1 MGQIIRDERYENTL
15 WCLCNNYE
23 EYLQFAKDL
32 YQLRGK
38 YYWGEYCENEDTKWI
53 EDENEYADIFGID
66 FIPDENDEDFEYA
79 PDPMN
84 DTYEMKEKPNEN
96 EYPVIVNYSD
106 CYKNVL
112 WISLNKLQNK

>member
-1 MGQIIRDERYENTL
+1 MGQIVRDERYENTL

-66 FIPDENDEDFEYA
+66 FIPAENDEDFEYA
-79 PDPMN
+79 PDPIN

-112 WISLNKLQNK
+112 WVSLNKLQNK